1 MWFPF
6 FCGRGED
13 NTVDDDGFPI
23 MGKTLYPF
31 SITPED
37 EKLLPE
43 LKELFTTV
51 NSCPHCLSVLKKVK
65 TVEDF
70 LRNDF
75 SVNCTCH

>member
-43 LKELFTTV
+43 LKELFTKNLT
-51 NSCPHCLSVLKKVK
+51 
-65 TVEDF
+65 F
-70 LRNDF
+70 LAKAGNRKLQKLFLYMKYD
-75 SVNCTCH
+75 